1 MTGMLDGR
9 VALVTGAASG
19 IGRSTALAFAR
30 NGARVVVAD
39 MVDDL
44 GRETVDLIEAAGGE
58 AIFVSTDVS
67 QRAEVERLVKTA
79 VDTFGGLHCAHNN
92 AGIEGGA
99 PPGTQFHTYPEETWD
114 KLIGI
119 NLKGVWQ
126 CMQVEIAQMLDQG
139 GGSIVNTASVL
150 GLVGAG
156 NGAYVASKH
165 GVVGLTKAAALE
177 YATRGI
183 RINAVCPGAIDT
195 PMVQRVAARS
205 PERHR
210 QLLAAEP
217 IGRLGQPEEIAEAVV
232 WLSSEAASFLTGV
245 ALPVDGGWIAR

>member
-19 IGRSTALAFAR
+19 IGRSTALAFAH

-39 MVDDL
+39 VVDDL

-99 PPGTQFHTYPEETWD
+99 PPGRNSTRIQKRRGTSSSASTS
-114 KLIGI
+114 KA
-119 NLKGVWQ
+119 
-126 CMQVEIAQMLDQG
+126 C
-139 GGSIVNTASVL
+139 GSAC
-150 GLVGAG
+150 
-156 NGAYVASKH
+156 
-165 GVVGLTKAAALE
+165 
-177 YATRGI
+177 R
-183 RINAVCPGAIDT
+183 
-195 PMVQRVAARS
+195 
-205 PERHR
+205 
-210 QLLAAEP
+210 
-217 IGRLGQPEEIAEAVV
+217 
-232 WLSSEAASFLTGV
+232 
-245 ALPVDGGWIAR
+245 